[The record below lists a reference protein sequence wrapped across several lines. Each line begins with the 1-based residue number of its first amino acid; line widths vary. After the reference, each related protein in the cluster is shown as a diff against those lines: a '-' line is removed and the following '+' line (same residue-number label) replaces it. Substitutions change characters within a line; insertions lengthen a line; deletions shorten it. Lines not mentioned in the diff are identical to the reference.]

1 MINLFKIKGQ
11 KNDDASTANGK
22 PAAKKHCPGELHLHK
37 VFQAK
42 RIFGINLENDR
53 EDHAKTTLLVES
65 VSGTDELNNSNGQ
78 HGSQVIKCSFF
89 ISPDPLQ

>member
-37 VFQAK
+37 GLSL
-42 RIFGINLENDR
+42 IL
-53 EDHAKTTLLVES
+53 
-65 VSGTDELNNSNGQ
+65 
-78 HGSQVIKCSFF
+78 
-89 ISPDPLQ
+89 